1 MRLARQLWIATLEV
15 AAPFADAVSDVLGE
29 GAVSLSVLAPPR
41 KEMAVVEAIFDREP
55 DAADIG
61 ARLAV
66 YAAVMGVEVPA
77 PVIKPAPSLDWLKKV
92 AEDFPPLRVARWTVH
107 GALHRRRVPN
117 RTRALQIDATSAFG
131 TGEHP
136 TTQGCLVML
145 DRLLKAGLRP
155 RRMADI
161 GCGSG
166 ILAMACEQVARGL
179 AVAVD
184 LDPDSVQV
192 AKGNVRGNGLS
203 PHVRVGHSRGYAA
216 PLVRRHA
223 PYDLIMANI
232 FARPLC
238 QLAHDLKKNL
248 APGGVVILSGLLNT
262 QAKAVIAAHRAQG
275 LALARRLVLGEWS
288 VLAFKHR
295 NGA

>member
-1 MRLARQLWIATLEV
+1 MRLARQLWIVTLEV
-15 AAPFADAVSDVLGE
+15 AAPFADTASDVLGE
-29 GAVSLSVLAPPR
+29 GSVSLSVLAPPR
-41 KEMAVVEAIFDREP
+41 KETALVEAIFDQEP
-55 DAADIG
+55 NAADIR
-61 ARLAV
+61 ARLAIF
-66 YAAVMGVEVPA
+66 AAVSGIQLA
-77 PVIKPAPSLDWLKKV
+77 DPVIKPAPSLDWLKKV

-117 RTRALQIDATSAFG
+117 RLRALQIDATSAFG

-136 TTQGCLVML
+136 TTQGCLIML
-145 DRLLKAGLRP
+145 DRLLKAGLRL

-166 ILAMACEQVARGL
+166 ILAMACAQAARGL

-216 PLVRRHA
+216 PLVRAHA

-248 APGGVVILSGLLNT
+248 SPGGAVILSGLLNT
-262 QAKAVIAAHRAQG
+262 QAKAVITAHRAQG
-275 LALARRLVLGEWS
+275 LALNRRLVLGEWS

-295 NGA
+295 IGA